1 MVWQRSEIWL
11 FLLYCLLDHSR
22 IDGRTLIVLL
32 TIKKKK
38 GSSTAKVFLLLSLFL
53 LILNCKLASKVLI
66 RYFLDPLT
74 LTLEEEI
81 PLTLKNLFFL
91 YRQ

>member
-1 MVWQRSEIWL
+1 MAWQCSEIWL
-11 FLLYCLLDHSR
+11 CLLDYSG

-38 GSSTAKVFLLLSLFL
+38 GSSTSKVFLLLSLFL
-53 LILNCKLASKVLI
+53 LILNCNLASKVLI

-74 LTLEEEI
+74 LTLEEI
-81 PLTLKNLFFL
+81 PLMLMTLFFL
-91 YRQ
+91 RPFYNFKL